1 VLPVDSTLFD
11 PSVPVIIQGITG
23 RAGRTHAQLMQRYG
37 TNVVG
42 GVAASATASPP
53 SLPSPASGGGSGS
66 GYIPVFASCRE
77 AVAATEARASL
88 LMVPPLNVLAAV
100 EDALAG
106 GVELLVCITEGV
118 PVHDALKIVR
128 RVHERRAVL
137 IGPSTPGIAVPGR
150 MKIGFL
156 PDAALT
162 PGPLGVMSK
171 SGTLSYEVCYR
182 LARRGVGQSL
192 WIGSGGDPVKGAR
205 FADLVP
211 LFQSHAETKAVL
223 VIGEIGGTEEEELA
237 EALIRARF
245 SKPVFALLAGTT
257 APEGVTMG
265 HAGAMIH
272 GTRGTAGSKIAAL
285 GKAGVRVHATMHDIV
300 EDAARVLAPAAQIAH
315 S

>member
-1 VLPVDSTLFD
+1 VDSTLFD

-42 GVAASATASPP
+42 GVAASATASRDPI
-53 SLPSPASGGGSGS
+53 GN
-66 GYIPVFASCRE
+66 IPVFGSCRE
-77 AVAATEARASL
+77 AVAATKARASL

-106 GVELLVCITEGV
+106 GIELLVCITEGV

-128 RVHERRAVL
+128 QVHERSAVL
-137 IGPSTPGIAVPGR
+137 IGPSTPGLAVPGR

-156 PDAALT
+156 PDAALM

-182 LARRGVGQSL
+182 LAQRGVGQSL

-237 EALIRARF
+237 EALIDAAIEGQ

-265 HAGAMIH
+265 HAGALVH
-272 GTRGTAGSKIAAL
+272 GTRGTAASKIAAL
-285 GKAGVRVHATMHDIV
+285 GRADVRVHATMHDIV
-300 EDAARVLAPAAQIAH
+300 EDVARMLAPTVSIRWP
-315 S
+315 

>member
-1 VLPVDSTLFD
+1 MAKERAVDSALFD

-37 TNVVG
+37 TRVVG
-42 GVAASATASPP
+42 GVATSATASREPI
-53 SLPSPASGGGSGS
+53 AG
-66 GYIPVFASCRE
+66 IPVFASCRE
-77 AVAATEARASL
+77 AVAETKARASL

-118 PVHDALKIVR
+118 PIHDALKIVR
-128 RVHERRAVL
+128 MVRERGTVL

-156 PDAALT
+156 PDAALK

-171 SGTLSYEVCYR
+171 SGTLSYEICYR
-182 LARRGVGQSL
+182 LAQRGVGQSL

-211 LFQSHAETKAVL
+211 LFQSHRDTEALL

-237 EALIRARF
+237 EALLHAGF

-265 HAGAMIH
+265 HAGALVH
-272 GTRGTAGSKIAAL
+272 GTRGTAVAKIAAL
-285 GKAGVRVHATMHDIV
+285 KRAGVRVHATMRDIV
-300 EDAARVLAPAAQIAH
+300 DDVARTLAPATQIAQ

>member
-1 VLPVDSTLFD
+1 M
-11 PSVPVIIQGITG
+11 PVIIQGITG

-37 TNVVG
+37 TRVVG
-42 GVAASATASPP
+42 GVAASATASREPI
-53 SLPSPASGGGSGS
+53 AG
-66 GYIPVFASCRE
+66 IPVFASCAD
-77 AVAATEARASL
+77 AVAATKARASL
-88 LMVPPLNVLAAV
+88 LMVPPLNVLARSR
-100 EDALAG
+100 
-106 GVELLVCITEGV
+106 T
-118 PVHDALKIVR
+118 R
-128 RVHERRAVL
+128 SRAASSFWSASPKACRCMTRSASCAWCASAAPCMV
-137 IGPSTPGIAVPGR
+137 GPSTPGIAVPGR

-182 LARRGVGQSL
+182 LAQRGVGQSL

-211 LFQSHAETKAVL
+211 LFQSHAETQALL

-245 SKPVFALLAGTT
+245 TKPVFALLAGTT

-265 HAGAMIH
+265 HAGALIH
-272 GTRGTAGSKIAAL
+272 GTRGTAASKVAAL

-300 EDAARVLAPAAQIAH
+300 EDAARMLAPAARVTL

>member
-1 VLPVDSTLFD
+1 MAMVRAVDSSLFD
-11 PSVPVIIQGITG
+11 PTVPVIIQGITG

-37 TNVVG
+37 TRVVG
-42 GVAASATASPP
+42 GVATSATASREPI
-53 SLPSPASGGGSGS
+53 GS
-66 GYIPVFASCRE
+66 IPVFASCAD
-77 AVAATEARASL
+77 AVAATKARASL
-88 LMVPPLNVLAAV
+88 LMVPPLNVLGAV

-118 PVHDALKIVR
+118 PVHDTLRIAHMVR
-128 RVHERRAVL
+128 ERGAVMV
-137 IGPSTPGIAVPGR
+137 GPSTPGLAVPGR

-182 LARRGVGQSL
+182 LAQRGVGQSL

-211 LFQSHAETKAVL
+211 PFQPHAPTQALL

-245 SKPVFALLAGTT
+245 TKPVFALLAGTT

-265 HAGAMIH
+265 HAGALIH
-272 GTRGTAGSKIAAL
+272 GSRGTAASKVAAL
-285 GKAGVRVHATMHDIV
+285 GQAGVRVHATMHGIV
-300 EDAARVLAPAAQIAH
+300 EDAARLLAPAGVTQ